1 MPQTVTKPKYNFGD
15 RTKYDAL
22 MEVVQNRLTTR
33 AFDASYVMPRE
44 HFEMILDA
52 ARHAPSGAN
61 AQPWHFIV
69 ITDQALKNRIMEYFR
84 EEQVHRAKLKMK
96 FPTPDYRGLATA
108 PGFIVVASDFRWVK
122 AFPVLNDGSELDR
135 MYKENAERILLQS
148 VAAATMSAHL
158 AAAALGYNVWWVTAI
173 GQEKAQKAMKPLLGI
188 PDELSVLDI
197 MCFGPPSKPPYKR
210 WKKDL
215 GEITNWNKFD
225 RTHFM
230 TDAQIDEWVSTTRH
244 KVMYRDAQNVD

>member
-1 MPQTVTKPKYNFGD
+1 MTAATEKRTYDFSD
-15 RTKYDAL
+15 RTRYDAL
-22 MEVVQNRLTTR
+22 METVRNRLTTR
-33 AFDASYVMPRE
+33 AFDSSYVMPRE
-44 HFEMILDA
+44 HYEMILEA

-61 AQPWHFIV
+61 VQPWHFIV
-69 ITDQALKNRIMEYFR
+69 VEDQKLKDTITDYFR
-84 EEQVHRAKLKMK
+84 EEQVLRAKLKMK

-122 AFPVLNDGSELDR
+122 AFPVLNDGSALDA

-173 GQEKAQKAMKPLLGI
+173 GQEKAQTAMKPLLGI

-210 WKKDL
+210 WKKPL
-215 GEITNWNKFD
+215 PEITNWNRFD
-225 RTHFM
+225 PAHYKS
-230 TDAQIDEWVSTTRH
+230 AAEIDEWIATQRH
-244 KVMYRDAQNVD
+244 KVMYRDAANVD